1 MYTIKEIQAL
11 TENYT
16 VLYVEDEAISRI
28 NMAPLLE
35 IFFQK
40 VYVAEDGREGW
51 DFFNRYP
58 VDIIITDIRMP
69 NMNGLEMTRLVR
81 EKSRDIPI
89 VITTAFS
96 DRDFFMESIQHKV
109 DHYLLKP
116 ITEESAKNVFH
127 KVARTL
133 EDRKNARELEELKVR
148 EKISRTSHQI
158 INQIANAYPN
168 PCVIYGEGEVRYIN
182 EAFASLID
190 PIRLLTFQE
199 YNDCLSDFFD
209 KEEGYLHHLKEYDP
223 DDLSKNKV
231 SISRNK
237 KRKIFRI
244 IKREIEIETMN
255 GKNCMYT
262 FNDITWEEY
271 QKVKIKNY
279 SDILET
285 YIIRKHYISCKTP
298 IPSFSGN
305 KDQRE
310 QIPLTG
316 SEKALHPEKTGEAGM
331 ESVKNNFSTRMIS
344 GSENALLRRS
354 HTYKTTAQEYLKE
367 LDAETLQ
374 ELQEL
379 HELESELE
387 WVLEELNEEKNS
399 GLLSTVAAKL
409 DVYAGKIALLF
420 QFDDLSYAIH
430 SLAALLFC
438 IDSDKIDPRIFGKL
452 YLLLVGIQQDLVY
465 WRKNIFI
472 DQNALDIHYLDSSF
486 FSACLQIELILSD
499 DITAI
504 ESSEDDF
511 ELF

>member
-1 MYTIKEIQAL
+1 MYSIKEIQAL

-16 VLYVEDEAISRI
+16 VLYVEDEEMSRI
-28 NMAPLLE
+28 NMAPMLE

-40 VYVAEDGREGW
+40 VYVAGNGREGW
-51 DFFNRYP
+51 EFFNRYP
-58 VDIIITDIRMP
+58 VDIIITDIRMHD
-69 NMNGLEMTRLVR
+69 MDGLEMTRLIR

-96 DRDFFMESIQHKV
+96 DRDFFMESIQLKV

-133 EDRKNARELEELKVR
+133 EDRKKARELEELKVR
-148 EKISRTSHQI
+148 EKISRTSHQV

-190 PIRLLTFQE
+190 PMRLLTFQE
-199 YNDCLSDFFD
+199 YNDCLNDFFD
-209 KEEGYLHHLKEYDP
+209 QEEGYLHNLNDYDP
-223 DDLSKNKV
+223 HDLSKNKV

-244 IKREIEIETMN
+244 IKRDIEIETMHGN
-255 GKNCMYT
+255 NCMYT

-271 QKVKIKNY
+271 QKVKIQNY

-285 YIIRKHYISCKTP
+285 FIIRKRYIS
-298 IPSFSGN
+298 SNNAGN
-305 KDQRE
+305 GDQAA
-310 QIPLTG
+310 QIRIKG
-316 SEKALHPEKTGEAGM
+316 KSHHPEKTGEGGDGA
-331 ESVKNNFSTRMIS
+331 SKPHVLTRVIS

-354 HTYKTTAQEYLKE
+354 HTYKTTAHEYLKE

-379 HELESELE
+379 HELDSELE
-387 WVLEELNEEKNS
+387 SLLDALSEEKNVA
-399 GLLSTVAAKL
+399 LLSLVAAKL

-420 QFDDLSYAIH
+420 QFNDLSYAIR
-430 SLAALLFC
+430 SLATLLLGV
-438 IDSDKIDPRIFGKL
+438 DLDKIDPKTFGKL
-452 YLLLVGIQQDLVY
+452 YSLLLGIQQDLVY
-465 WRKNIFI
+465 WRKNIFV

-504 ESSEDDF
+504 ESAEDDF

>member
-1 MYTIKEIQAL
+1 MHTIKEIQAL

-28 NMAPLLE
+28 TMAPLLE

-40 VYVAEDGREGW
+40 VYVAEDGMDGW

-58 VDIIITDIRMP
+58 IDIIITDIRMP
-69 NMNGLEMTRLVR
+69 NMNGLEMTRLIR
-81 EKSRDIPI
+81 EKFRDIPI

-96 DRDFFMESIQHKV
+96 DRDFFMDSIQLKV

-133 EDRKNARELEELKVR
+133 EDRKNARELEALKVR
-148 EKISRTSHQI
+148 EKVSRTSHQV

-199 YNDCLSDFFD
+199 YGDCLSDFFD
-209 KEEGYLHHLKEYDP
+209 KEEGYLHNLNEYNP
-223 DDLSKNKV
+223 HDLSKNKV

-244 IKREIEIETMN
+244 IKREIEIETMD
-255 GKNCMYT
+255 GKNWMYT

-271 QKVKIKNY
+271 QKVKIQNY

-285 YIIRKHYISCKTP
+285 FIIRKRYISCKTP
-298 IPSFSGN
+298 MPVTA
-305 KDQRE
+305 K
-310 QIPLTG
+310 
-316 SEKALHPEKTGEAGM
+316 EKALPSEKTGGERGEAA
-331 ESVKNNFSTRMIS
+331 KNNFSTRMIS
-344 GSENALLRRS
+344 GSENEVLRRS
-354 HTYKTTAQEYLKE
+354 HTYKTTAQEYLEE
-367 LDAETLQ
+367 LDGETLQ

-387 WVLEELNEEKNS
+387 LVLDELNEEKNLE
-399 GLLSTVAAKL
+399 LLSIVATKL
-409 DVYAGKIALLF
+409 DIYAGKIALLF
-420 QFDDLSYAIH
+420 QFNDLSYAIR
-430 SLAALLFC
+430 SLAALLFGVGF
-438 IDSDKIDPRIFGKL
+438 DKIDPKIFSKL
-452 YLLLVGIQQDLVY
+452 YFLLVGIQQDLVY
-465 WRKNIFI
+465 WRKNIFV